1 MASTFCLLPDL
12 ADKFKTAV
20 KDGTI
25 DINKL
30 SSMSSEERRSF
41 FINMLGERNAKEVN
55 ALFESK
61 LLLKNQKKGFVDWAK
76 QLTGIKPEAKREL
89 SDMIERMRPILSPA
103 DEQSF
108 LKELASKKLGSDI
121 SLEETGKIVEIADK
135 IKSLENFTTNA
146 QRIEYGRA
154 KLELADYVN
163 SLDPKKANLI
173 VNIAGLPRTL
183 MSSVDFSAPFNQ
195 GWGMMGSKE
204 WFKSF
209 GQMFKY
215 AKNKDAYL
223 NLQADIITRPTYKA
237 AKKAGLRLTD
247 LGSDLAKREEQF
259 MSNLLDKVPGVSG
272 SQRAYSGFLNKLRMD
287 TYDKL
292 VKQAEQAGE
301 DVGKGSKV
309 LEDIAATINNFTG
322 GARVGKLEGGATPV
336 LNAAFFSPRKI
347 VSTLQMFNP
356 VNYLNPNISPTARKQ
371 ALKRLLSSVGIT
383 MTTLGLAK
391 LAGIDV
397 ELDPRSSDFGKLRFG
412 NSRIDISG
420 GNSSYITLFSRI
432 TSGKTKTANGEK
444 ELGNNIGDT
453 SKAQLIG
460 QALRYKLSPN
470 ASLLL
475 DAVVGR
481 NAIGED
487 KTISQSALDRMKPMF
502 LGSVVELWNDEST
515 DPEIK
520 SIMTTLGLFGT
531 GLNTYELK
539 PKKLQ
544 PRSSPRSGRTL
555 TR

>member
-1 MASTFCLLPDL
+1 MASTFCLIPEL
-12 ADKFKTAV
+12 ADKFKSAIRN
-20 KDGTI
+20 GTI
-25 DINKL
+25 DVEKL
-30 SSMSSEERRSF
+30 SSMSSDGRRDF
-41 FINMLGERNAKEVN
+41 FTKMLGERNAKEVN
-55 ALFESK
+55 AIFESK
-61 LLLKNQKKGFVDWAK
+61 LLLKNQRKGFVDWAK
-76 QLTGIKPEAKREL
+76 QLTGLKPEAKREL
-89 SDMIERMRPILSPA
+89 SDMIERMRPILTPA

-121 SLEETGKIVEIADK
+121 TLEETGKIVEIADK

-154 KLELADYVN
+154 KLELASYVN
-163 SLDPKKANLI
+163 SLDPKKANLA
-173 VNIAGLPRTL
+173 VNIAGVPRTL

-204 WFKSF
+204 WFSSF
-209 GQMFKY
+209 GSMFKY

-247 LGSDLAKREEQF
+247 LGSDLAKREEAF
-259 MSNLLDKVPGVSG
+259 MSNLLDKVPGISG

-292 VKQAEQAGE
+292 VKQAELAGE
-301 DVGKGSKV
+301 DIGKGSKV

-356 VNYLNPNISPTARKQ
+356 ANYLNPNISPTARKQ

-444 ELGNNIGDT
+444 ELGNDIGDT

-460 QALRYKLSPN
+460 QAFRYKLSPN

-475 DAVVGR
+475 DAIVGR

-487 KTISQSALDRMKPMF
+487 KTIPQSALDRMKPMF
-502 LGSVVELWNDEST
+502 FSSVVELWNDEST

-520 SIMTTLGLFGT
+520 TIMTTLGLFGT
-531 GLNTYELK
+531 GLNTYETKSPKLK
-539 PKKLQ
+539 
-544 PRSSPRSGRTL
+544 PRSSTRSGRTL